1 VTGRPW
7 HSGGQVTLLLGDARD
22 QLAQMPAASA
32 DCVVTSPPYYRLR
45 DYGVPGQYGL
55 EDTPDAYIA
64 HLRAVFGETHRV
76 LAADGTLWLNLGDCY
91 VSGPTG
97 PRRSSG
103 LAGRPNAATTPHRS
117 GGKNGGGRP
126 AKSLLG
132 MPWRVAFALQD
143 DGWLLRSCV
152 IWHKPN
158 AMPES
163 VGDRP
168 AAKHEYLFLFAKQAR
183 YWFDLDPIRVPLK
196 RPEALLR
203 GNLVFG
209 GARKGQHGG
218 IGATARRRG
227 HNVYGAKYDATPRVW
242 AGRLPGANMRPG
254 RHHDAASLRGANPG
268 TVWTIPT
275 RPLKQAHFA
284 PFPIDLP
291 LRAIAA
297 GCPPARC
304 ATCRRPRR
312 RRQRPGHPAPQP
324 GHARPPWL
332 RAPGHTPVRRA
343 RPLQRCRHHRLGRP
357 PARPRLCRHRHQP
370 RLPRPGPPAARVLPG
385 RPLKPGSRRM
395 TRQGGTRSRNA
406 GTGHRRGLRVAGAR
420 AAGNAAAGTPAER
433 RMTRERRPAARA
445 LATAC
450 QHPTGGTEASL
461 HPGTHRQHLRRGRRP
476 AAWQAARHAK
486 ARYVS

>member
-1 VTGRPW
+1 MTSRPW
-7 HSGGQVTLLLGDARD
+7 HSCGQVTLLLGDARD
-22 QLAQMPAASA
+22 HLAQMPGASA

-64 HLRAVFGETHRV
+64 RLRAVFREARRV

-103 LAGRPNAATTPHRS
+103 LAGRPNALTTPHGS
-117 GGKNGGGRP
+117 GGRNGGGRP

-163 VGDRP
+163 VRDRP
-168 AAKHEYLFLFAKQAR
+168 AARHEYLFLFARQAR

-196 RPEALLR
+196 RPEALPR
-203 GNLVFG
+203 GNLASG
-209 GARKGQHGG
+209 GARQGGHGG

-227 HNVYGAKYDATPRVW
+227 HSIYGAKYDASPGVW
-242 AGRLPGANMRPG
+242 AGGPPGANMRPTG
-254 RHHDAASLRGANPG
+254 EHHGAASMRGANPG
-268 TVWTIPT
+268 TVRTIPT
-275 RPLKQAHFA
+275 RPLREAHFA
-284 PFPIDLP
+284 PFPVDLP

-304 ATCRRPRR
+304 ATCS
-312 RRQRPGHPAPQP
+312 AP
-324 GHARPPWL
+324 
-332 RAPGHTPVRRA
+332 TP
-343 RPLQRCRHHRLGRP
+343 
-357 PARPRLCRHRHQP
+357 
-370 RLPRPGPPAARVLPG
+370 
-385 RPLKPGSRRM
+385 
-395 TRQGGTRSRNA
+395 A
-406 GTGHRRGLRVAGAR
+406 GTGPAQRLSQAMTGHRGCVHPTVRPCVVLDPFSGAGTTGLAALQLGRAYVGIDINPAYHDLAR
-420 AAGNAAAGTPAER
+420 QRLACLPDARSDQGAAA
-433 RMTRERRPAARA
+433 
-445 LATAC
+445 
-450 QHPTGGTEASL
+450 
-461 HPGTHRQHLRRGRRP
+461 
-476 AAWQAARHAK
+476 
-486 ARYVS
+486 

>member
-1 VTGRPW
+1 MTGRPW
-7 HSGGQVTLLLGDARD
+7 QSGGQVTLLLGDARD
-22 QLAQMPAASA
+22 HLAQLPAASA

-64 HLRAVFGETHRV
+64 HLRAVFGEARRV

-103 LAGRPNAATTPHRS
+103 LGGRPNAATTPHRS
-117 GGKNGGGRP
+117 GGKNGGGLP
-126 AKSLLG
+126 AKSLLD
-132 MPWRVAFALQD
+132 MPWRVAFALQA

-163 VGDRP
+163 VRDRP
-168 AAKHEYLFLFAKQAR
+168 AAKHEYLFLFARQAR

-196 RPEALLR
+196 RPDALLR

-209 GARKGQHGG
+209 GARKGRQGG

-227 HNVYGAKYDATPRVW
+227 HNVYGARYGATPRVR
-242 AGRLPGANMRPG
+242 AGRPAGADLGPAG
-254 RHHDAASLRGANPG
+254 EDHGAASIRGANPG

-275 RPLKQAHFA
+275 RPLRQAHFA

-304 ATCRRPRR
+304 ATCGAPTTAGNGPAT
-312 RRQRPGHPAPQP
+312 QRLSRAMPGHRDCGHPAI
-324 GHARPPWL
+324 RPCVVLDPFSGAATTGL
-332 RAPGHTPVRRA
+332 AA
-343 RPLQRCRHHRLGRP
+343 LQLGRAYVGIDIN
-357 PARPRLCRHRHQP
+357 PAYHDLARQRLAC
-370 RLPRPGPPAARVLPG
+370 LPDGP
-385 RPLKPGSRRM
+385 SD
-395 TRQGGTRSRNA
+395 QG
-406 GTGHRRGLRVAGAR
+406 
-420 AAGNAAAGTPAER
+420 AAA
-433 RMTRERRPAARA
+433 
-445 LATAC
+445 
-450 QHPTGGTEASL
+450 
-461 HPGTHRQHLRRGRRP
+461 
-476 AAWQAARHAK
+476 
-486 ARYVS
+486 